1 MILKSNKEDE
11 IMDFATIKSVFEAF
25 VGFLMKLLKD
35 VGVIGEG
42 EEDAAAE
49 YKPIIDKLLE
59 AVEGATKKD

>member
-1 MILKSNKEDE
+1 
-11 IMDFATIKSVFEAF
+11 MDFATIKSVFEAF